1 MVAEQTIINVI
12 KNNPQISFYLLV
24 RKLNIRPHQNKALG
38 QILNQLKQK
47 GSIAFSR
54 RTNGFYI
61 PRLITTIE
69 TELKIRE
76 TYGFVFF
83 DGEDD
88 AEPNKRAIVFSE
100 NFNSALPDDLVNVSI
115 YAELDQPE
123 QYFGIVNNI
132 VKRQREFIYGQ
143 INVQGE
149 FEPLDFPTKKY
160 LFKYDLDKI
169 PTLTYVQFKI
179 RAVDKMV
186 IFLELVRQIQ
196 EIDQPYADID
206 LLIASM
212 NIDCQFNPA
221 VMAEA
226 QLIPDAVLTSDRQK
240 RHDLTKALIVTIDG
254 QKTKDFDD
262 AISVKKTD
270 HQSYVLGVHIA
281 DVATY
286 VQENSAIDE
295 QAYARGTSIYLLN
308 KVIPMLPEKLSNG
321 ICSLNPNV
329 DRLTLTLEA
338 EIDQKGHVLKARIY
352 PSIINSKYRLTY
364 DQVANYENDPII
376 QNDLQLVQMLQQA
389 YELST
394 ILSVVKKNQGYVDFE
409 IEEPIIELNE
419 KGQAIAITS
428 KSRLSSEVLIENFMV
443 LANEQ
448 VSLILTKQ
456 KLPCLYRVHEA
467 PSDEKFGA
475 LADVLKV
482 LQLDHIKVHYS
493 ADPRQFAKTVEEI
506 KNERFD
512 DFIKITLLKTMQK
525 AKYSPHNIG
534 HFGLAAQNYSHFT
547 SPIRRYPDLVLHR
560 IIWELLIKKNLN
572 YLSKIEQKIEQIG
585 IHTSSKE
592 EEAFLVERRIIDV
605 KKAEFYEKKI
615 NQILPATIVSVQKF
629 GLFVEFEDKVD
640 ALIHVSNLSSEQE
653 CNADLQGTKMV
664 CGVDVYQLGQSI
676 KAQILSINKLAGK
689 VDAKIIK

>member
-38 QILNQLKQK
+38 QILNGLKQK

-88 AEPNKRAIVFSE
+88 TEPSKRAIVFSE

-143 INVQGE
+143 INAQGE

-160 LFKYDLDKI
+160 LFKYDLEKI
-169 PTLTYVQFKI
+169 PTQTYVQFKI
-179 RAVDKMV
+179 QAVDKMV

-270 HQSYVLGVHIA
+270 RQSYILGVHIA

-394 ILSVVKKNQGYVDFE
+394 ILSAVKKNQGYVDFE

-419 KGQAIAITS
+419 KGQPIAITS

-467 PSDEKFGA
+467 PSDEKFSA
-475 LADVLKV
+475 LADFLKV

-525 AKYSPHNIG
+525 AKSSPHNIG

-640 ALIHVSNLSSEQE
+640 ALIHVSNLSPEQE

-664 CGVDVYQLGQSI
+664 CGSDVYQLGQSI

>member
-132 VKRQREFIYGQ
+132 VKRQHEFIYGQ
-143 INVQGE
+143 INAQGE

-160 LFKYDLDKI
+160 LFKYDLEKI
-169 PTLTYVQFKI
+169 PTQTYVQFKI
-179 RAVDKMV
+179 QAVDKMV

-226 QLIPDAVLTSDRQK
+226 QLIPNAVLTSDRQK

-270 HQSYVLGVHIA
+270 RQSYILGVHIA

-394 ILSVVKKNQGYVDFE
+394 ILSAVKKNQGYVDFE

-419 KGQAIAITS
+419 KGQPIAITS

-467 PSDEKFGA
+467 PSDEKFSA

-664 CGVDVYQLGQSI
+664 CGSDVYQLGQSI
-676 KAQILSINKLAGK
+676 KAQILNINKLAGK

>member
-38 QILNQLKQK
+38 QILNGLKQK

-88 AEPNKRAIVFSE
+88 TEPSKRAIVFSE

-132 VKRQREFIYGQ
+132 VKRQHEFIYGQ
-143 INVQGE
+143 INAQGE

-160 LFKYDLDKI
+160 LFKYDLEKI
-169 PTLTYVQFKI
+169 PTQTYVQFKI
-179 RAVDKMV
+179 QAVDKMV

-240 RHDLTKALIVTIDG
+240 RHDLTKTLIVTIDG

-270 HQSYVLGVHIA
+270 RQSYILGVHIA

-394 ILSVVKKNQGYVDFE
+394 ILSAVKKNQGYVDFE

-419 KGQAIAITS
+419 KGQPIAITS

-482 LQLDHIKVHYS
+482 LQLDHINVHYS

-534 HFGLAAQNYSHFT
+534 HFGLAAQHYSHFT

-664 CGVDVYQLGQSI
+664 CGSDVYQLGQSI
-676 KAQILSINKLAGK
+676 KAQILNINKLAGK

>member
-1 MVAEQTIINVI
+1 MVAEQTIINVV

-47 GSIAFSR
+47 GNIAFSR

-76 TYGFVFF
+76 TYAFVFF

-88 AEPNKRAIVFSE
+88 AEPSKRAIVFSE

-143 INVQGE
+143 INAQGE

-160 LFKYDLDKI
+160 LFKYDLEKI
-169 PTLTYVQFKI
+169 PTQTYVQFKI
-179 RAVDKMV
+179 QAVDKMV

-270 HQSYVLGVHIA
+270 HQSYILGVHIA

-286 VQENSAIDE
+286 VQENSAID
-295 QAYARGTSIYLLN
+295 
-308 KVIPMLPEKLSNG
+308 
-321 ICSLNPNV
+321 
-329 DRLTLTLEA
+329 
-338 EIDQKGHVLKARIY
+338 
-352 PSIINSKYRLTY
+352 
-364 DQVANYENDPII
+364 
-376 QNDLQLVQMLQQA
+376 
-389 YELST
+389 
-394 ILSVVKKNQGYVDFE
+394 
-409 IEEPIIELNE
+409 
-419 KGQAIAITS
+419 
-428 KSRLSSEVLIENFMV
+428 
-443 LANEQ
+443 
-448 VSLILTKQ
+448 
-456 KLPCLYRVHEA
+456 
-467 PSDEKFGA
+467 
-475 LADVLKV
+475 
-482 LQLDHIKVHYS
+482 
-493 ADPRQFAKTVEEI
+493 
-506 KNERFD
+506 
-512 DFIKITLLKTMQK
+512 
-525 AKYSPHNIG
+525 
-534 HFGLAAQNYSHFT
+534 
-547 SPIRRYPDLVLHR
+547 
-560 IIWELLIKKNLN
+560 
-572 YLSKIEQKIEQIG
+572 
-585 IHTSSKE
+585 
-592 EEAFLVERRIIDV
+592 
-605 KKAEFYEKKI
+605 
-615 NQILPATIVSVQKF
+615 
-629 GLFVEFEDKVD
+629 
-640 ALIHVSNLSSEQE
+640 
-653 CNADLQGTKMV
+653 
-664 CGVDVYQLGQSI
+664 
-676 KAQILSINKLAGK
+676 
-689 VDAKIIK
+689 

>member
-38 QILNQLKQK
+38 QILNGLKQK

-88 AEPNKRAIVFSE
+88 TEPSKRAIVFSE

-132 VKRQREFIYGQ
+132 VKRQHEFIYGQ
-143 INVQGE
+143 INAQGE

-160 LFKYDLDKI
+160 LFKYDLEKI
-169 PTLTYVQFKI
+169 PTQTYVQFKI
-179 RAVDKMV
+179 QAVDKMV

-240 RHDLTKALIVTIDG
+240 RHDLTKTLIVTIDG

-270 HQSYVLGVHIA
+270 RQSYILGVHIA

-394 ILSVVKKNQGYVDFE
+394 ILSAVKKNQGYVDFE

-419 KGQAIAITS
+419 KGQPIAITS

-467 PSDEKFGA
+467 PSDEKFSA

-664 CGVDVYQLGQSI
+664 CGSDVYQLGQSI
-676 KAQILSINKLAGK
+676 KAQILNINKLAGK

>member
-1 MVAEQTIINVI
+1 
-12 KNNPQISFYLLV
+12 
-24 RKLNIRPHQNKALG
+24 
-38 QILNQLKQK
+38 
-47 GSIAFSR
+47 
-54 RTNGFYI
+54 
-61 PRLITTIE
+61 
-69 TELKIRE
+69 
-76 TYGFVFF
+76 
-83 DGEDD
+83 
-88 AEPNKRAIVFSE
+88 
-100 NFNSALPDDLVNVSI
+100 
-115 YAELDQPE
+115 
-123 QYFGIVNNI
+123 
-132 VKRQREFIYGQ
+132 
-143 INVQGE
+143 
-149 FEPLDFPTKKY
+149 
-160 LFKYDLDKI
+160 
-169 PTLTYVQFKI
+169 
-179 RAVDKMV
+179 
-186 IFLELVRQIQ
+186 
-196 EIDQPYADID
+196 
-206 LLIASM
+206 
-212 NIDCQFNPA
+212 
-221 VMAEA
+221 
-226 QLIPDAVLTSDRQK
+226 
-240 RHDLTKALIVTIDG
+240 
-254 QKTKDFDD
+254 
-262 AISVKKTD
+262 
-270 HQSYVLGVHIA
+270 
-281 DVATY
+281 
-286 VQENSAIDE
+286 
-295 QAYARGTSIYLLN
+295 
-308 KVIPMLPEKLSNG
+308 
-321 ICSLNPNV
+321 
-329 DRLTLTLEA
+329 
-338 EIDQKGHVLKARIY
+338 
-352 PSIINSKYRLTY
+352 
-364 DQVANYENDPII
+364 
-376 QNDLQLVQMLQQA
+376 
-389 YELST
+389 
-394 ILSVVKKNQGYVDFE
+394 
-409 IEEPIIELNE
+409 
-419 KGQAIAITS
+419 
-428 KSRLSSEVLIENFMV
+428 MV

-534 HFGLAAQNYSHFT
+534 HFGLAAQHYSHFT

-664 CGVDVYQLGQSI
+664 CGSDVYQLGQSI
-676 KAQILSINKLAGK
+676 KAQILNINKLAGK

>member
-88 AEPNKRAIVFSE
+88 AEPSKRAIVFSE

-115 YAELDQPE
+115 YAEIDQPE

-132 VKRQREFIYGQ
+132 VKRQHEFIYGQ
-143 INVQGE
+143 INAQGE

-160 LFKYDLDKI
+160 LFKYDLEKI
-169 PTLTYVQFKI
+169 PTQTYVQFKI
-179 RAVDKMV
+179 QAVDKMV

-270 HQSYVLGVHIA
+270 RQSYILGVHIA

-394 ILSVVKKNQGYVDFE
+394 ILSAVKKNQGYVDFE

-419 KGQAIAITS
+419 KGQPIAITS

-482 LQLDHIKVHYS
+482 LQLDHINVHYS

-534 HFGLAAQNYSHFT
+534 HFGLAAQHYSHFT

-664 CGVDVYQLGQSI
+664 CGSDVYQLGQSI
-676 KAQILSINKLAGK
+676 KAQILNINKLAGK